1 MVSFVNDLRSDLNH
15 FYLSISFELRKHFRR
30 KGLIMA
36 LILAVLLPLIFFIIP
51 IAFDTGFA
59 DTANQFASSNLA
71 FINILIIISA
81 AIFTGDAINSEFE
94 KKTGLIL
101 FPTPQ
106 RRNSIFVGRFI
117 AAIIGVWLVVSI
129 YYLITAL
136 EITNIY
142 GFSEVSIEFLK
153 SFLIALIYSVCA
165 ISIIFLLSSILKK
178 TIYSSLIGFFLLM
191 MILPIISM
199 VLQLADVEPWFI
211 VTYSSNLMTNVLA
224 AVTTSTAGP
233 EHGPGGGFGAGFE
246 PDFYVGIGVMVAYIM
261 IFLVLSLI
269 VANRR
274 RME

>member
-1 MVSFVNDLRSDLNH
+1 L
-15 FYLSISFELRKHFRR
+15 
-30 KGLIMA
+30 
-36 LILAVLLPLIFFIIP
+36 
-51 IAFDTGFA
+51 DTDFA

-71 FINILIIISA
+71 FINLLIIISA
-81 AIFTGDAINSEFE
+81 AVFTGDAISSEFE

-106 RRNSIFVGRFI
+106 RRNSIFIGRFI

-129 YYLITAL
+129 YYFITTL
-136 EITNIY
+136 EIISVY
-142 GFSEVSIEFLK
+142 GASEISIELAK

-178 TIYSSLIGFFLLM
+178 TVYSSLVGFFLLM
-191 MILPIISM
+191 MILPIISS

-211 VTYSSNLMTNVLA
+211 VTYSAGLMTNVLA
-224 AVTTSTAGP
+224 VTASTG
-233 EHGPGGGFGAGFE
+233 GPGQGPAGGFGAGFE
-246 PDFYVGIGVMVAYIM
+246 PDFYVGIIVMVAYIM

-269 VANRR
+269 IANRR

>member
-1 MVSFVNDLRSDLNH
+1 MTSLKEDLTTDVKH
-15 FYLSISFELRKHFRR
+15 FYLSITFEIRKHLRR
-30 KGLIMA
+30 KGLI
-36 LILAVLLPLIFFIIP
+36 LVIILAIFLPLIFYIVP
-51 IAFDTGFA
+51 IALDTDFA

-71 FINILIIISA
+71 FINLLIIISA
-81 AIFTGDAINSEFE
+81 AVFTGDAISSEFE

-117 AAIIGVWLVVSI
+117 AALIGVWLVVSI
-129 YYLITAL
+129 YYFITTL
-136 EITNIY
+136 EIISVY
-142 GFSEVSIEFLK
+142 GASEISIELAK

-178 TIYSSLIGFFLLM
+178 TIYSSLVGFFLLM
-191 MILPIISM
+191 MILPIISS

-211 VTYSSNLMTNVLA
+211 VTYSSGLMTNVLA
-224 AVTTSTAGP
+224 AVTTSTG
-233 EHGPGGGFGAGFE
+233 GPGRGPAGSFGAGFE
-246 PDFYVGIGVMVAYIM
+246 PDFYVGIIVMVAYIM

-269 VANRR
+269 IANRR